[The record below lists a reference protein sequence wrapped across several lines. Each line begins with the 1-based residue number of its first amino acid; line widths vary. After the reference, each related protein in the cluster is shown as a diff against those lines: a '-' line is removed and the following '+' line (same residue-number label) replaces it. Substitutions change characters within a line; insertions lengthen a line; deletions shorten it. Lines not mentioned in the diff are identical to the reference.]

1 MLGEEFYIN
10 VVAAGSHLIHHVEGN
25 DHGDSQFHQLEGKIQ
40 VPLNIGGIHNVD
52 NSLGMLL
59 QDKIPGDNLL
69 RCIRRQRIDSRQI
82 HHSCVFMS
90 ADNTIL
96 ALYCYTREIAHVR
109 LEPVSW
115 LKGLFFRYFD
125 FLPMQKPCLILLDL
139 YVFCIVNAQGQLI
152 ATEH

>member
-1 MLGEEFYIN
+1 MLGEAFYIN

-69 RCIRRQRIDSRQI
+69 RCIGRKGVNAGQVHQGDVLVVEDLPLFFLHRYAGE
-82 HHSCVFMS
+82 V
-90 ADNTIL
+90 
-96 ALYCYTREIAHVR
+96 AHV
-109 LEPVSW
+109 LVAAGQGIKQGG
-115 LKGLFFRYFD
+115 LAAVLVACKG
-125 FLPMQKPCLILLDL
+125 
-139 YVFCIVNAQGQLI
+139 
-152 ATEH
+152 